1 MLGMMLKAKKIG
13 LIVSVGILILWNVP
27 VVAEEAV
34 DDLPNLTGGVV
45 PVIFYKEHDP
55 FTNDRLTSV
64 SHIEYVIRVK
74 NKTNDPIAA
83 DSLILIVDKIIEITG
98 DDISARV
105 AVEGAD
111 GLMADGR
118 PYFNIP
124 VNDNK
129 DLAPFS
135 ESEPVIVELENPD
148 YLRFYPPSLEVRG
161 LPRESEKS
169 VQGLLDTLVN
179 KGLLTTDEAAHAR
192 ESSSV
197 PQE

>member
-1 MLGMMLKAKKIG
+1 MLKAKKGG
-13 LIVSVGILILWNVP
+13 LILALGILILWNVT

-34 DDLPNLTGGVV
+34 DALPNLTGGVV
-45 PVIFYKEHDP
+45 PVISYKEHDP
-55 FTNDRLTSV
+55 FANNRLTSV

-74 NKTNDPIAA
+74 NKTNDPIVAE
-83 DSLILIVDKIIEITG
+83 SLILIVDKVIEITG
-98 DDISARV
+98 ADISARV
-105 AVEGAD
+105 DIGGAD

-118 PYFNIP
+118 PYFHIP
-124 VNDNK
+124 VSDNK

-161 LPRESEKS
+161 LRRESEKS

-179 KGLLTTDEAAHAR
+179 KGLLTTDEATQAL
-192 ESSSV
+192 ESSST

>member
-1 MLGMMLKAKKIG
+1 MRFKVKK
-13 LIVSVGILILWNVP
+13 VGFIMALALLILWNVP
-27 VVAEEAV
+27 VVAEESV

-45 PVIFYKEHDP
+45 PVLSYREHDP
-55 FTNDRLTSV
+55 FANNRLTSV

-74 NKTNDPIAA
+74 NKTNDPIVAG
-83 DSLILIVDKIIEITG
+83 SLILIVDKIIEITG
-98 DDISARV
+98 ADISARV

-111 GLMADGR
+111 GLMDDGR
-118 PYFNIP
+118 PYFHLP
-124 VNDNK
+124 VSDNK

-135 ESEPVIVELENPD
+135 ESEHVIVELENPD

-161 LPRESEKS
+161 LRRKSEKS

-179 KGLLTTDEAAHAR
+179 KGLLTTDEATQAL
-192 ESSSV
+192 ESSSA